1 MTLRDR
7 RKAMGI
13 TQEAAA
19 ELLGVGLR
27 HYQKLEA
34 GHAVVTRTIEK
45 LAALV
50 MREAAPA

>member
-7 RKAMGI
+7 RKAIGI
-13 TQEAAA
+13 TQEEAAA
-19 ELLGVGLR
+19 RLGVGAR

-34 GHAVVTRTIEK
+34 GHANVTPTLEK

-50 MREAAPA
+50 MRESEPT